1 MFFLRMLLAAA
12 RSLKANFVR
21 SILAILG
28 IVIGVGTVI
37 SAMGVVEG
45 ATRDLMRDMSKVGSN
60 VMWVRPGST
69 RRGGVTIASVKPLS
83 PEDVDD
89 MLDEPSVAAAAPEI
103 LRFDQIKFGA
113 KNEYGQVVGTREEFF
128 SVFSY
133 EPQTGRSLNRADT
146 IARRR
151 VAVLGSEMAKDLFEN
166 RSPIG
171 EQIRI
176 ARDAFTVIGVMKE
189 KGVVGFANFDKQVYV
204 PITRAMSMYNV
215 RTLSQISVCGEDRAD
230 MEEARSAIAAVLRRK
245 HRLQLGEGDDF
256 SITSQ
261 KEMFEQVTTMRT
273 TLQSLFFAISGISL
287 IVGGF
292 GIMNIM
298 LVSVTERT
306 REIGVR
312 MAVGAYRG
320 DIMTQFLG
328 ESGMICVVG
337 APLGIALGWFLNRV
351 VEIRYAPLKPI
362 IASDIVLIAVGVAI
376 ATGIVSGLYPAWR
389 ASRLNP
395 VDALRYE

>member
-12 RSLKANFVR
+12 RSLRANFVR

-45 ATRDLMRDMSKVGSN
+45 ATYDLVRDMSKVGSN
-60 VMWVRPGST
+60 VMWVRPGSA
-69 RRGGVTIASVKPLS
+69 RRGGVTVASVKPLS

-89 MLDEPSVAAAAPEI
+89 MVDDPTVAAAAPEI
-103 LRFDQIKFGA
+103 VRIDQIKYGA
-113 KNEYGQVVGTREEFF
+113 DNEVAQVVGTSDGFF
-128 SVFSY
+128 TVFSY
-133 EPQTGRSLNRADT
+133 EAASGRLFNRADT
-146 IARRR
+146 IGRRR
-151 VAVLGSEMAKDLFEN
+151 VAVLGSDLAKDLFGT
-166 RSPIG
+166 RTPLG

-176 ARDAFTVIGVMKE
+176 GREQFAVIGVMKD
-189 KGVVGFANFDKQVYV
+189 KGVVGFANFDKQVYI
-204 PITRAMSMYNV
+204 PITRAMTVYNV
-215 RTLSQISVCGEDRAD
+215 RSLSQISVRGEEHVE
-230 MEEARSAIAAVLRRK
+230 MEESRSAIAGVLRRK
-245 HRLQLGEGDDF
+245 HKLQLGEEDDF

-261 KEMFEQVTTMRT
+261 KEMFESVSKMTRI
-273 TLQSLFFAISGISL
+273 LQSLFFAVSGISL

-328 ESGMICVVG
+328 ESSMICVVG
-337 APLGIALGWFLNRV
+337 APLGIALGWFLNRL
-351 VEIRYAPLKPI
+351 VEVRLAPLKPI
-362 IASDIVLIAVGVAI
+362 IASNTVLIAVGVAI
-376 ATGIVSGLYPAWR
+376 ATGIISGLYPAWR

>member
-12 RSLKANFVR
+12 RSLRANFVR

-45 ATRDLMRDMSKVGSN
+45 ATRDLVRDMSKVGSN
-60 VMWVRPGST
+60 VLWVRPGST

-103 LRFDQIKFGA
+103 LRFDQIKYGA

-128 SVFSY
+128 DVFSY
-133 EPQTGRSLNRADT
+133 EAASGRTLNRADT

-151 VAVLGSEMAKDLFEN
+151 VAVLGSDMAKDLFDK
-166 RSPIG
+166 RSPLG

-176 ARDAFTVIGVMKE
+176 ARDAFTVVGVLKE

-204 PITRAMSMYNV
+204 PITRVMAMYNV
-215 RTLSQISVCGEDRAD
+215 RTLSQISVRGEDRYE
-230 MEEARSAIAAVLRRK
+230 MEETRSAAAAVLRRK
-245 HRLQLGEGDDF
+245 HRLQLGESDDF
-256 SITSQ
+256 TVTSQ
-261 KEMFEQVTTMRT
+261 KEMFEQFSKMIRIM
-273 TLQSLFFAISGISL
+273 QSLFFAVSGISL

-320 DIMTQFLG
+320 DIMAQFLG
-328 ESGMICVVG
+328 ESSMICVVG
-337 APLGIALGWFLNRV
+337 APLGIALGWFINRL
-351 VEIRYAPLKPI
+351 VEIRLAPLKPI
-362 IASDIVLIAVGVAI
+362 LASDIVLIAVGVAI